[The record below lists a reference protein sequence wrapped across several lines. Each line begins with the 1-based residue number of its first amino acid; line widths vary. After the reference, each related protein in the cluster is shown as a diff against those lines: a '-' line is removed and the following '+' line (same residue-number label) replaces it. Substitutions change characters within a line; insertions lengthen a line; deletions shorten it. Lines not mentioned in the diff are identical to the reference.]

1 MEHIHIGG
9 VAVTQDE
16 ALAGLATLRDGTW
29 GVMVRQP
36 LARDG
41 NPLAH
46 MDYHAVARGE
56 MGAHPEVRLP
66 PGSHHEPAAHV
77 KAAVIHYLERVLA

>member
-1 MEHIHIGG
+1 MLIYG
-9 VAVTQDE
+9 VTATSDEVRSAV
-16 ALAGLATLRDGTW
+16 ATLRDGTW

-46 MDYHAVARGE
+46 MDYHSAARAE
-56 MGAHPEVRLP
+56 MDAYPEVRIE
-66 PGSHHEPAAHV
+66 PGSHNEPAAHV
-77 KAAVIHYLERVLA
+77 KTAVIHYLARLLP